1 MYKTRMRKKF
11 PAGVRLIYGLENR
24 KKRNGDYLNVLSILY
39 LEAKI
44 LTSVHFIHQKTKN
57 RMIFLDCTKGSLIE
71 I

>member
-1 MYKTRMRKKF
+1 MYKTRMRKTF
-11 PAGVRLIYGLENR
+11 PAGVRLIYR
-24 KKRNGDYLNVLSILY
+24 KKRNGNYFNVLSILY

-57 RMIFLDCTKGSLIE
+57 RILRMIFLDCTKGSLIE